1 MKPAQALRALLKRHH
16 LPDELALV
24 ARGTSHSFL
33 LQGLGLG
40 LGYAVHV
47 GLARWMGA
55 AEYGIYT
62 YVLAWTALLSIPA
75 GLGLP
80 VLVVRLVPE
89 YSVTQAWGLLRGR
102 LRWGWR
108 WIAVLGF
115 GLALAGMTLVVV
127 FETEVT
133 EAYTRALLLGLWLVP
148 LQACMRYAAG
158 IYQSVHQLG
167 RAYVLPVLRHVL
179 VLALAFLYVIAA
191 QELTSV
197 QGLGITVGAVLVVL
211 LAQGPALRRA
221 VPAPVRQAQA
231 RYEVSGWL
239 RVSVPLLLI
248 SGFWLLLNETSV
260 LLLGTLL
267 GPEQAGV
274 YKAASKTASLVGFVL
289 AAVGAATLPVV
300 ATLYAR
306 GELGRLQHI
315 LSLVAHAIFWPS
327 LVTVL
332 FLVLAAKPV
341 LGLFGPGFASGRW
354 VLIIL
359 AGGQLVHA
367 GAGAVA
373 GLLSVT
379 GHQKKGMT
387 TLGWNILL
395 NVMLNLAGI
404 VTLGLVGAAL
414 ATALSITV
422 TNVSLCV
429 IARREAKVDPSFV
442 FALWG
447 KPGSALD

>member
-1 MKPAQALRALLKRHH
+1 
-16 LPDELALV
+16 
-24 ARGTSHSFL
+24 
-33 LQGLGLG
+33 
-40 LGYAVHV
+40 
-47 GLARWMGA
+47 MGA
-55 AEYGIYT
+55 SDYGIYT
-62 YVLAWTALLSIPA
+62 YVLAWVALLSIPA

-80 VLVVRLVPE
+80 MLVVRLVPE
-89 YSVTQAWGLLRGR
+89 YSLAEAWGLLRGL

-108 WIAVLGF
+108 SIVVLGF

-127 FETEVT
+127 FESKAT
-133 EAYTRALLLGLWLVP
+133 EAYTQALLLGLWLVP
-148 LQACMRYAAG
+148 LQACMRYTAG

-167 RAYVLPVLRHVL
+167 RAYALPVLRHALVL
-179 VLALAFLYVIAA
+179 VLAFLYVIVA

-197 QGLGITVGAVLVVL
+197 QGLGITAGAVLVML

-221 VPAPVRQAQA
+221 VPAPVWQTPA

-248 SGFWLLLNETSV
+248 GGFWVLLNETSV

-267 GPEQAGV
+267 GPQQAGI

-289 AAVGAATLPVV
+289 AAVGAATLPVA

-306 GELGRLQHI
+306 GERGRLQRI
-315 LSLVAHAIFWPS
+315 LSLAAHAIFWPS

-332 FLVLAAKPV
+332 VLVLAAQPI

-379 GHQKKGMT
+379 GHQNKGMT
-387 TLGWNILL
+387 TLGWNLLL
-395 NVMLNLAGI
+395 NVMLNVAGI
-404 VTLGLVGAAL
+404 VALGLVGAAL
-414 ATALSITV
+414 ATALSITI

-447 KPGSALD
+447 KPNNTPPP

>member
-1 MKPAQALRALLKRHH
+1 MKLAQALRALLKRRH

-33 LQGLGLG
+33 LQGLALGLG
-40 LGYAVHV
+40 LAVHV
-47 GLARWMGA
+47 ALARWMGA
-55 AEYGIYT
+55 SEYGIYT
-62 YVLAWTALLSIPA
+62 YVLAWTALLSIPV

-80 VLVVRLVPE
+80 VLVVRFVPE
-89 YSVTQAWGLLRGR
+89 YSVTEAWGLLRGL

-115 GLALAGMTLVVV
+115 GLALAAMTLVVV
-127 FETEVT
+127 FEIEVT
-133 EAYTRALLLGLWLVP
+133 KTYTQALLLGLWLVP
-148 LQACMRYAAG
+148 LQACTRYAAG

-167 RAYVLPVLRHVL
+167 RAYALPVLRHVL
-179 VLALAFLYVIAA
+179 VLALAFLYAIAA

-197 QGLGITVGAVLVVL
+197 QGLGITGGAVLVVL

-221 VPAPVRQAQA
+221 VPAPVWQAQP

-248 SGFWLLLNETSV
+248 GGFWVVLHETSV

-267 GPEQAGV
+267 GPEQAGL

-306 GELGRLQHI
+306 GELDRLQHL
-315 LSLVAHAIFWPS
+315 LSLLAHVIFWPS
-327 LVTVL
+327 LITVL

-379 GHQKKGMT
+379 GHQKKTMT

-414 ATALSITV
+414 ATALSITL

-429 IARREAKVDPSFV
+429 LARREAKVDPSFV

-447 KPGSALD
+447 KFG